1 MRIREECQLL
11 TTFISHIGRFK
22 WLRMPFG
29 LTQAPAHFQKCME
42 EAVHGPGQLTGCAIY
57 YDDVII
63 VGDSVEECMERTA
76 TAMERIKQAGAMI
89 NFRKSPICCKIAMA
103 LG

>member
-1 MRIREECQLL
+1 
-11 TTFISHIGRFK
+11 
-22 WLRMPFG
+22 MPFG

-63 VGDSVEECMERTA
+63 VGDSIEEFMERTV
-76 TAMERIKQAGAMI
+76 TAMEKITQAGDLI
-89 NFRKSPICCKIAMA
+89 NFRKLAICCNTAMV